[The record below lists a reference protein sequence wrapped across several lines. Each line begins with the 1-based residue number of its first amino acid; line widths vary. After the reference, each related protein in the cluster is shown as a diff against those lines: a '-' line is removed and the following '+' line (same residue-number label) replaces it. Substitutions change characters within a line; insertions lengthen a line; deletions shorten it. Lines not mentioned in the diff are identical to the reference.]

1 MRYFSLCGILF
12 KNYDVSALADEKT
25 LKGKAEYYAVF
36 GWEQYAENRQ
46 LIKEQEK
53 EAIERKNTE
62 IRAKIEVLEEE
73 KNLVNTI
80 ISENKNKLFGAG
92 VKARKEAQ
100 ARLEEINTEIL
111 KLRSQIQI
119 VKKKFS

>member
-1 MRYFSLCGILF
+1 MQKNNYRRFSEKQILNEAAVE
-12 KNYDVSALADEKT
+12 KWGNGKKALYYLSESGHIEKT

-73 KNLVNTI
+73 KNL
-80 ISENKNKLFGAG
+80 
-92 VKARKEAQ
+92 
-100 ARLEEINTEIL
+100 
-111 KLRSQIQI
+111 
-119 VKKKFS
+119 